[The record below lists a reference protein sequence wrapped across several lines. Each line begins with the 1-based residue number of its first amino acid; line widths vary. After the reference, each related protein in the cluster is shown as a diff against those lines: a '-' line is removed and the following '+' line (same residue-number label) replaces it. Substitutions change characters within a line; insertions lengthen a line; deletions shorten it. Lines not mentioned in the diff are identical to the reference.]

1 MKHLNVYVHFKDNC
15 EEAFRFYQSVFGGEF
30 ESLMRYGEMPPEEGM
45 PPIPEADK
53 NLLMHI
59 TLPIGKTTKLMG
71 SDMAG
76 PWAEGL
82 SSGNNF
88 AISLNMESR
97 TEADKVFAGL
107 AADGK
112 VTMEMQD
119 TFWDSYFGSLEDK
132 FGINWMISFDLQG
145 G

>member
-1 MKHLNVYVHFKDNC
+1 
-15 EEAFRFYQSVFGGEF
+15 
-30 ESLMRYGEMPPEEGM
+30 MRYGEMPPEEGM

-119 TFWDSYFGSLEDK
+119 TFWGSYFGSLEDK

>member
-1 MKHLNVYVHFKDNC
+1 MKHLNVYVHFKDTC